1 MRYVRF
7 EDQGNSA
14 WGILIGDENIQPLS
28 AAPYLGGTAKGQVLA
43 LQSVRLLAPCEPG
56 KIVAV
61 GKNYHDHI
69 QEFDSQ
75 VPETPILF
83 LKPTTSINDP
93 FMPII
98 LPPKSL
104 TSRVDYEGELALVI
118 GRKACRVSAAEASDY
133 IFGYTCLNDV
143 TARDVQRQDGQW
155 TRAKGMDGFAPIGP
169 VLTDEIDPS
178 NLTIRTRLNGKIMQ
192 ESSTS
197 LLIWPVNE
205 LIAFISESMTLLPGD
220 VITTGTPSGV
230 GPMKAGDVVEVS
242 IEGIGVLRNFVS

>member
-7 EDQGNSA
+7 EDQGIRS
-14 WGILIGDENIQPLS
+14 WGVLINDETIQPLNT
-28 AAPYLGGTAKGQVLA
+28 APYLGGKGQGPLVSRQA
-43 LQSVRLLAPCEPG
+43 VRLLAPCEPG

-83 LKPTTSINDP
+83 LKPTTSLNDP
-93 FMPII
+93 FGTIS
-98 LPPKSL
+98 LPPRSL

-118 GRKACRVSAAEASDY
+118 GRKACRVSAAEAYDY
-133 IFGYTCLNDV
+133 VFGYTCLNDV

-155 TRAKGMDGFAPIGP
+155 TRAKGMDGFAPVGP
-169 VLTDEIDPS
+169 LLTDEVDPA
-178 NLTIRTRLNGKIMQ
+178 NLTVRTRLNGKIMQ

-230 GPMKAGDVVEVS
+230 GPMQAGDVVEVS
-242 IEGIGVLRNFVS
+242 IEGIGVLRNEVI

>member
-7 EDQGNSA
+7 EDQGVAA
-14 WGILIGDENIQPLS
+14 WGILINDETIQPLS
-28 AAPYLGGTAKGQVLA
+28 AAPYLGGTAQGQLVT
-43 LQSVRLLAPCEPG
+43 LQSVRLLAPCEPS

-75 VPETPILF
+75 IPETPILF
-83 LKPTTSINDP
+83 LKPTTSLNNP
-93 FMPII
+93 FSPIK

-118 GRKACRVSAAEASDY
+118 GRKAFCVSVTEAYDY
-133 IFGYTCLNDV
+133 VFGYTCLNDV
-143 TARDVQRQDGQW
+143 TARDVQSKDGQW
-155 TRAKGMDGFAPIGP
+155 TRAKSMDGFAPVGP
-169 VLTDEIDPS
+169 LLTDEVDPA
-178 NLTIRTRLNGKIMQ
+178 NLAIRTRLNGKIMQ

-197 LLIWPVNE
+197 LLIWPVDE

-230 GPMKAGDVVEVS
+230 GPMQAGDVVEVS
-242 IEGIGVLRNFVS
+242 IEGIGVLRNSVE

>member
-7 EDQGNSA
+7 DDQGSA
-14 WGILIGDENIQPLS
+14 SWGILINDDTIQPLS
-28 AAPYLGGTAKGQVLA
+28 AAPYLGGSAQGRPVS
-43 LQSVRLLAPCEPG
+43 LQSVRLLAPCEPS

-83 LKPTTSINDP
+83 LKPTTSLNDP
-93 FMPII
+93 FSPIK
-98 LPPKSL
+98 LPPQSL
-104 TSRVDYEGELALVI
+104 TSQVDYEGELALVI
-118 GRKACRVSAAEASDY
+118 GRKACRVSAAESSDY
-133 IFGYTCLNDV
+133 VFGYTCLNDV

-155 TRAKGMDGFAPIGP
+155 TRAKGMDGFAPVGP
-169 VLTDEIDPS
+169 LLTDEVDPA
-178 NLTIRTRLNGKIMQ
+178 NLAIRTRLNGKIMQ

-205 LIAFISESMTLLPGD
+205 LIAFISESMTVLPGD

-230 GPMKAGDVVEVS
+230 GPMQAGDVVEVS
-242 IEGIGVLRNFVS
+242 IEGIGVLRNSVE

>member
-7 EDQGNSA
+7 EDQGVPS
-14 WGILIGDENIQPLS
+14 WGILINDETIQPLS
-28 AAPYLGGTAKGQVLA
+28 AAPYLGGTTRGQLVT
-43 LQSVRLLAPCEPG
+43 LQAVRLLAPCEPG

-83 LKPTTSINDP
+83 LKPTTSLNDP
-93 FMPII
+93 FSPIK
-98 LPPKSL
+98 LPPQSL

-118 GRKACRVSAAEASDY
+118 GRKAYRVSAAEASDY
-133 IFGYTCLNDV
+133 VFGYTCLNDV

-155 TRAKGMDGFAPIGP
+155 TRAKGMDGFAPVGP
-169 VLTDEIDPS
+169 LLTDEVNPA
-178 NLTIRTRLNGKIMQ
+178 NLTVRTRLNGKIMQ

-205 LIAFISESMTLLPGD
+205 LIAFISESMTLMPGD

-230 GPMKAGDVVEVS
+230 GPMQSGDVVEVS
-242 IEGIGVLRNFVS
+242 IEGIGVLRNPVE